1 MLGPAVGA
9 AIASAQVSD
18 CWFYLNYKYHHRAGS
33 ALIDVPRDSSARLLD
48 KAASWFGSRGT
59 VADFRERDA
68 EIKLKDLMAL
78 DSKQKLKVDKQ
89 NHPCLKSS
97 RLSRNS
103 PELVRYLLDGSYFS
117 ELEAQEKKRRA
128 RTPTAA
134 SLMAEVAHSREEHRE
149 A

>member
-1 MLGPAVGA
+1 M
-9 AIASAQVSD
+9 
-18 CWFYLNYKYHHRAGS
+18 
-33 ALIDVPRDSSARLLD
+33 
-48 KAASWFGSRGT
+48 
-59 VADFRERDA
+59 ADFRERDA